1 MHVEGNPRIMY
12 PLQRTWSRTRVNLM
26 QRCPRAFVL
35 RYGIAAY
42 AANHPTGQMLKH
54 SFEIQTPWILMQMSI
69 RETIRDYVEDYQ
81 LGMKWSKNLIRL
93 KFSQIFRYKIQD
105 RNSIIKQLPDWEEP
119 GSMFR
124 VVKPEK
130 HLEQIGAKQCVDLLE
145 NDSFIELL
153 NTMSIKSIR
162 PTKSKNIDGV
172 KVYNSAD
179 FLAQNRQKDISL
191 IRINLFG
198 IQSVD
203 QIKYNA
209 ALFSLGMKNQ
219 TIVQYSWQNGR
230 WSIHRTK
237 VCDEE
242 KQSLRRLIH
251 LDSIEMER
259 VLKLVGPKNNLE
271 QVPFADSSRACTYC
285 SVRFLCPAKD
295 GLEEAKMEQMSLMC

>member
-1 MHVEGNPRIMY
+1 MY
-12 PLQRTWSRTRVNLM
+12 PIQRTWSRTRINLM

-42 AANHPTGQMLKH
+42 ATNHPTGQMLKN
-54 SFEIQTPWILMQMSI
+54 SFQIQTPWILMQMSI

-93 KFSQIFRYKIQD
+93 KFSQLFRYKIQD
-105 RNSIIKQLPDWEEP
+105 RNAIIKKLPKWKEP

-124 VVKPEK
+124 TIKPEK
-130 HLEQIGAKQCVDLLE
+130 HLEQIGSKRCVNLLE
-145 NDSFIELL
+145 NDSFIHLL
-153 NTMSIKSIR
+153 NTMSIKPIS
-162 PTKSKNIDGV
+162 PTKSKNIDGL

-179 FLAQNRQKDISL
+179 FLARKGQNSISL

-203 QIKYNA
+203 QINYNA
-209 ALFSLGMKNQ
+209 ALFSLGVKNQ
-219 TIVQYSWQNGR
+219 TIIQYSWKNGR
-230 WSIHRTK
+230 WFIHRNT
-237 VCDEE
+237 VCE
-242 KQSLRRLIH
+242 KEKHSILRLIR

-259 VLKLVGPKNNLE
+259 ILKLVGPKNNLE
-271 QVPFADSSRACTYC
+271 QVPFADSSRACTHC